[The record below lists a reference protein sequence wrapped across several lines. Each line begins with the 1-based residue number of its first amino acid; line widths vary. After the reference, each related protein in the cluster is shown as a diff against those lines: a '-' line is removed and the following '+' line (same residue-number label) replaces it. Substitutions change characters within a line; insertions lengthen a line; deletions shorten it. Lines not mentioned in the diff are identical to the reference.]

1 MKKSLIFCVFIT
13 AALTISA
20 ETIEQDGIRYWINFA
35 KKTASIERL
44 MFDKVTE
51 EVYTLPSSVR
61 YEDED
66 YIVTAIEKKGL
77 SNGRANK
84 VCTKIIVPPSI
95 VSFDV
100 NTFLDFTNVK
110 EIVLPPNIKTIPGSA
125 FAQCRSLETI
135 VIPEGVTEIG
145 ERAFKGCIAL
155 KSIVIPNSVKNI
167 YSNAFEGTSIK
178 ELVLPNSMTK
188 IPFGAFD
195 GMRKLQKIVIPASVE
210 EIEESAFGGCE
221 RLQEIVLPANLKAI
235 NHLTFAGC
243 TSLESL
249 VLPENVSSIAPVA
262 FENCSALKQITLP
275 KSLVSIG
282 REAFKGCT
290 ELKTIYSYAAIPPAL
305 GINPFDCSGLISCDG
320 QIMEGIT
327 IYVPKGCANRYKEAE
342 NKPTLTQGWN
352 TLNIVEMDT
361 EPELSANISEILGDT
376 HKNLSLL
383 ASAKGDMGIIANKYI
398 SLYDSYVQQ
407 GFTSK
412 TALNTY
418 DIQSLIKRL
427 SEMPNPEITKP
438 LAKELKAAKTA
449 EAQELVFLKYIAQ
462 NN

>member
-1 MKKSLIFCVFIT
+1 MKKTLIFCAFII
-13 AALTISA
+13 AAVTISA

-51 EVYTLPSSVR
+51 EVYTLPSTVR

-77 SNGRANK
+77 TNGRTNK
-84 VCTKIIVPPSI
+84 VCTKIIVPLSI
-95 VSFDV
+95 VSFGA
-100 NTFLDFTNVK
+100 NTFFDFANIK
-110 EIVLPPNIKTIPGSA
+110 EIVLPPNLTTIPGSA
-125 FAQCRSLETI
+125 FAQCKSLETI

-145 ERAFKGCIAL
+145 ESAFKGCQAL

-178 ELVLPNSMTK
+178 ELVLPNSITK
-188 IPFGAFD
+188 IPLGAFD
-195 GMRKLQKIVIPASVE
+195 GMKKLQKIVIPASVE

-221 RLQEIVLPANLKAI
+221 RLQEIELPTNLKVI
-235 NHLTFAGC
+235 KHLTFAGC
-243 TSLESL
+243 ISLESL
-249 VLPENVSSIAPVA
+249 ILPENVSSIEPVA

-290 ELKTIYSYAAIPPAL
+290 ELKTIYSYAAIPPTL

-320 QIMEGIT
+320 QIMEGTT
-327 IYVPKGCANRYKEAE
+327 IYVPKGCAKRYKAAE

-361 EPELSANISEILGDT
+361 EPELPANISETLGNS
-376 HKNLSLL
+376 HRRLSLS
-383 ASAKGDMGIIANKYI
+383 ASAKGDMGLIINKYI

-407 GFTSK
+407 GFTTK

-418 DIQSLIKRL
+418 DIQSLIKQL
-427 SEMPNPEITKP
+427 SEIPNPEIVKP
-438 LAKELKAAKTA
+438 LAKELKAAKTP
-449 EAQELVFLKYIAQ
+449 EAQEQVFLKYIAQ

>member
-1 MKKSLIFCVFIT
+1 MKKSLIFCVLIT
-13 AALTISA
+13 AALTVSA

-44 MFDKVTE
+44 MFDKVTD
-51 EVYTLPSSVR
+51 EVYTLPSTVR

-66 YIVTAIEKKGL
+66 YTVTAIMKKGL
-77 SNGRANK
+77 TNGRTNK

-100 NTFLDFTNVK
+100 STFFDFANVK
-110 EIVLPPNIKTIPGSA
+110 EIVLPPNLTTIPSSA
-125 FAQCRSLETI
+125 FAQCKSLETI

-145 ERAFKGCIAL
+145 DRAFTGCQAL

-178 ELVLPNSMTK
+178 ELVLPNSMDK
-188 IPFGAFD
+188 IPFGAFG
-195 GMRKLQKIVIPASVE
+195 GMKKLQKIVIPASVE
-210 EIEESAFGGCE
+210 EIEESAFVGCE
-221 RLQEIVLPANLKAI
+221 RLQEVVLPANLKAI
-235 NHLTFAGC
+235 KHRTFVGC
-243 TSLESL
+243 ISLESL
-249 VLPENVSSIAPVA
+249 VLPENVSAIEPVA

-327 IYVPKGCANRYKEAE
+327 IYVPNGCAKRYKEAE

-352 TLNIVEMDT
+352 TLNIVEMNT
-361 EPELSANISEILGDT
+361 EPELSANISETLENT
-376 HKNLSLL
+376 HKRLSPS
-383 ASAKGDMGIIANKYI
+383 ASIKGDMGMITNKYI

-407 GFTSK
+407 GFSTR
-412 TALNTY
+412 TALITY

-427 SEMPNPEITKP
+427 AEIPNPEIVKP
-438 LAKELKAAKTA
+438 LAKELKAAKTT
-449 EAQELVFLKYIAQ
+449 EAQELVFLKYITQ